1 MGLIFRSTFLKGR
14 GMSQEKA
21 KRDFGV
27 GAQHY
32 SPQLV

>member
-21 KRDFGV
+21 KRDLGG
-27 GAQHY
+27 GAAFTPL
-32 SPQLV
+32 SWS